1 MSNYVVIDLEMCRLL
16 GEAGKQ
22 VPGLKNELIQI
33 GAALV
38 DENNEMTDTF
48 MTYVAPQ
55 YGYIDPFIEN
65 LTGITEGDVKNAPDI
80 EDALRRLIR
89 WMPEESVLLS
99 WSNSDKKHIDKEL
112 TAKNIHIGELDPYM
126 KTWTDCQRLFGDRM
140 DTRKRYKLSEALI
153 IADIDVAAGEHDA
166 LIDAVNTAKL
176 YIKMS
181 REPEMTLNEY
191 YTAENDVSGLT
202 YNPFAELLKNVDK
215 DRD

>member
-16 GEAGKQ
+16 GDTGKQ
-22 VPGLKNELIQI
+22 IPGLKNELIQI

-65 LTGITEGDVKNAPDI
+65 LTGITEGDVKNAPLI
-80 EDALRRLIR
+80 EDALIKLIR
-89 WMPEESVLLS
+89 WMPKDSILLS

-112 TAKNIHIGELDPYM
+112 TAKNIHIKALDPYM
-126 KTWTDCQRLFGDRM
+126 ETWTDCQRLFGDRM

-153 IADIDVAAGEHDA
+153 IADIETDAGEHDA

-181 REPEMTLNEY
+181 KEPDMQLSEY
-191 YTAENDVSGLT
+191 YSADNDVSGLT
-202 YNPFAELLKNVDK
+202 YNPFAELLKDVNK
-215 DRD
+215 NQ

>member
-1 MSNYVVIDLEMCRLL
+1 MSNYVVVDLEMCRLL
-16 GEAGKQ
+16 GDAGKQ
-22 VPGLKNELIQI
+22 IPGLKNELIQI

-65 LTGITEGDVKNAPDI
+65 LTGISDGDVKNAPDI
-80 EDALRRLIR
+80 ELALIKLIN
-89 WMPEESVLLS
+89 WMPKDSILLS

-112 TAKNIHIGELDPYM
+112 TAKNIDIPALQPYM
-126 KTWTDCQRLFGDRM
+126 QTWTDCQRLFGDRM

-181 REPEMTLNEY
+181 KEPEMTLNEY
-191 YTAENDVSGLT
+191 YAADNDVSGLT
-202 YNPFAELLKNVDK
+202 YNPFAELLKNVND
-215 DRD
+215 D